1 MRVATSTIAAVLAA
15 VLAASGVVAA
25 EAPPLAGCYER
36 VYDAAH
42 LSQHKGQLVVRAT
55 LLIAAESFGEQVGKA
70 NPIIASGVLKIWTRG
85 RPQSFDSIG
94 ACRREANG
102 LLCDGSLSAAETP
115 TCKSKRDG
123 VHDECRIDAGFAG
136 SFKVEDRPEGVLLS
150 IHERL
155 ELVPA
160 PYDGGPFL
168 YFSPS
173 NAENHAFLLTKQTP
187 EACK

>member
-1 MRVATSTIAAVLAA
+1 MRAATSTIAAVLAA
-15 VLAASGVVAA
+15 VLAASGVEAT

-42 LSQHKGQLVVRAT
+42 LSQHNGQLVARAT
-55 LLIAAESFGEQVGKA
+55 LLVEAETFGGQSGKA
-70 NPIIASGVLKIWTRG
+70 NPIIASGVLKIWIRG

-94 ACRREANG
+94 ACWTTANG

-123 VHDECRIDAGFAG
+123 VHECRIDAGFAG
-136 SFKVEDRPEGVLLS
+136 SFKVEGKPEGVLLS

-168 YFSPS
+168 YFSPT

>member
-1 MRVATSTIAAVLAA
+1 MRVATPTIGAVLAA
-15 VLAASGVVAA
+15 VLAASGVEAA

-55 LLIAAESFGEQVGKA
+55 LLIEAETFGEQAGKA

-85 RPQSFDSIG
+85 RPQSFNSIG
-94 ACRREANG
+94 ACWTEGNG
-102 LLCDGSLSAAETP
+102 LLCNGSLSAAETR
-115 TCKSKRDG
+115 TCKSKQDG
-123 VHDECRIDAGFAG
+123 VHECRIDAGYAG
-136 SFKVEDRPEGVLLS
+136 SFKVEGKPEGVLLS
-150 IHERL
+150 VHERL
-155 ELVPA
+155 ELAPA

-168 YFSPS
+168 YLSPT